1 MCAEQKVEDMKGIV
15 ATQKSENLVQILL
28 VSNLRLL
35 WVGMG
40 KAKT

>member
-15 ATQKSENLVQILL
+15 ATQKSENLVKIYQYSQ
-28 VSNLRLL
+28 VL
-35 WVGMG
+35 WVGIG